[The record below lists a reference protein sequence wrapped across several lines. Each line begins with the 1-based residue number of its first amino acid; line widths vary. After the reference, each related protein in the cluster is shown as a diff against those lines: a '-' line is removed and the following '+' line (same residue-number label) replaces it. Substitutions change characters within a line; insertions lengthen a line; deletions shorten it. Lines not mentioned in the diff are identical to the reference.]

1 MTPEEQK
8 RVEELCDELQALAEK
23 NKAGFMLLCLK
34 HLSTEEAFAMG
45 HSYGK
50 EFLQALNDSC
60 QASGSEV
67 GRSEVGIV
75 DLASVNNSAAFALGL
90 LRAFSGTRVRM
101 AEDLSE
107 LYAESFGHA

>member
-1 MTPEEQK
+1 MTEPEKK

-23 NKAGFMLLCLK
+23 NEAGFMLLCLK
-34 HLSTEEAFAMG
+34 HLNTEESFELG
-45 HSYGK
+45 NSYGK

-60 QASGSEV
+60 QAQS
-67 GRSEVGIV
+67 SEVGIV
-75 DLASVNNSAAFALGL
+75 DLASVNNTAAFALGL

>member
-1 MTPEEQK
+1 MTEEEQK
-8 RVEELCDELQALAEK
+8 RIEELCDELCALAEK
-23 NKAGFMLLCLK
+23 NQAGFMLLCLK
-34 HLSTEEAFAMG
+34 HLSTEEAFELG

-50 EFLQALNDSC
+50 DFLQALNDSC
-60 QASGSEV
+60 QASG
-67 GRSEVGIV
+67 SEVGIV

-90 LRAFSGTRVRM
+90 LRAFSGTRIRM